1 MNFQTGK
8 NRHLGKVPDATGGAL
23 QNSVG
28 GVGGW
33 GRVFLRGEAKN
44 EYIPL
49 KFNITLPDLNK
60 KELEK

>member
-44 EYIPL
+44 EYTHTIHVWYIYL
-49 KFNITLPDLNK
+49 HLP
-60 KELEK
+60 